1 MIKKTYAESS
11 EKILKKAYAIII
23 RNGLILLVRRQG
35 MPVWDLPGG
44 ELLPN
49 ENEREGMQRLVKEQL
64 SFDNTVEDL
73 IGIYTK
79 EYREDITYVYK
90 VQETISQSKMES
102 HDYVA
107 FNFFDIRNLPLNIF
121 PDRNRQ
127 IKDYLSG
134 RYPVRLRFKQNRWL
148 IRIEKFIKEHKKG
161 K

>member
-11 EKILKKAYAIII
+11 EKILKKAYAIVI

-64 SFDNTVEDL
+64 SFDSTIEDL

-134 RYPVRLRFKQNRWL
+134 LYPVRLRFKQNRWL